1 MITDPFVAPEPAA
14 SSLAATALRRDAL
27 RCAGWCALALGLL
40 GFGLDRW
47 AGLSAWMPWK
57 ALAAFA
63 LATMLLLRWLPS
75 TASTA
80 RFGWAN
86 RITQARLGLVLLL
99 ASGLGESPADLTVFA
114 WCVVVLATCAAV
126 LDAVDGP
133 LARAEGLSS
142 PFGARFDM
150 ETDAF
155 LIMVLCALIVQ
166 FDKAGLW
173 VLAAGLLRYAFVG
186 AAWVW
191 PWLAQPLP
199 PSLRRKTV
207 CVVQVASLI
216 VCLGP
221 VIPVTVS
228 TLIAAASL
236 LALGASFA
244 VDVAWL
250 ARARHRP

>member
-1 MITDPFVAPEPAA
+1 M
-14 SSLAATALRRDAL
+14 LA
-27 RCAGWCALALGLL
+27 LL

-47 AGLSAWMPWK
+47 AGLSFWLPWK

-63 LATMLLLRWLPS
+63 LAMVLLLRWLPS
-75 TASTA
+75 KAPTA

-99 ASGLGESPADLTVFA
+99 AACFGESSANPAAFA
-114 WCVVVLATCAAV
+114 WAVVLLATCAAV

-142 PFGARFDM
+142 AFGARFDM
-150 ETDAF
+150 ETDAL
-155 LIMVLCALIVQ
+155 LIMVLCGLIVQ
-166 FDKAGLW
+166 FDKAGPW

-207 CVVQVASLI
+207 CVVQVVSLI

-221 VIPVTVS
+221 VIPVAVS

-236 LALGASFA
+236 LALSASFA
-244 VDVAWL
+244 TDVAWL